1 MADRSISLNSTAVAV
16 EGLHRKWYGRL
27 QAISLGNSI
36 RSRLLYSLAW
46 ATAGSMVAQGG
57 SFLSSV
63 VMARILGKETFGR
76 IALIQGTA
84 VALTSMA
91 GLGLGV
97 TATKYVSEYWLA
109 DPDRVGRILGLCSMV
124 AIVAAFCISC
134 AMLVFASSVAPG
146 GDPSVIWGLRVCAIY
161 VFFISV
167 NGYQIGAMAGFEEFR
182 SMAVINI
189 GYGLASLLLSWGLA
203 VWMGFRGAVLAQ
215 PAAAVVLWGLYQRRL
230 VRQCSARR
238 IRICYRGAWEERA
251 ILMRFSIPSATSGIV
266 MTAAMWWCN
275 IDLARVSGYA
285 ELALFSAVNNLR
297 SMMLFVPALISRV
310 ACPCLNRLLAGRDLA
325 AFRRTFRETVL
336 TNGGIAMVLAVVLSA
351 AGPRILRMFGKDF
364 VGSPLLFVLFLSS
377 VFLEVV
383 ATTLFQA
390 LFTTGKIWLN
400 VAIVTIWASVLSS
413 FMLVLAPQFGA
424 LGIASSYL
432 CAWAASLVLYAAA
445 ARKQLSRLE
454 TCR

>member
-1 MADRSISLNSTAVAV
+1 MADRSISLNSTAAAA
-16 EGLHRKWYGRL
+16 GAPGCNWHGRL
-27 QAISLGNSI
+27 QAIPSGSSI
-36 RSRLLYSLAW
+36 RSRLLHGLAW
-46 ATAGSMVAQGG
+46 AAVGSVVAQGG

-63 VMARILGKETFGR
+63 VMARILGRETFGR
-76 IALIQGTA
+76 LALIQGTA

-109 DPDRVGRILGLCSMV
+109 EPDRVGRILGLCSAV
-124 AIVAAFCISC
+124 AILAAFCISV
-134 AMLVFASSVAPG
+134 AILVFASSVAPG
-146 GDPSVIWGLRVCAIY
+146 GDPSVVWGLRVCAIY
-161 VFFISV
+161 VFFISL

-182 SMAVINI
+182 AMALINVA
-189 GYGLASLLLSWGLA
+189 YGIASLLLSWALT
-203 VWMGFRGAVLAQ
+203 VWLGFRGAVLAQ
-215 PAAAVVLWGLYQRRL
+215 PAGGVVLWALYQRRL

-238 IRICYRGAWEERA
+238 IRIRYRGAWDERA
-251 ILMRFSIPSATSGIV
+251 ILMRFSIPSATGGIL

-297 SMMLFVPALISRV
+297 SMILFVPSLVGRV

-325 AFRRTFRETVL
+325 AFRRTFRDTVL
-336 TNGGIAMVLAVVLSA
+336 TNGGIAMVLALVLSA
-351 AGPRILRMFGKDF
+351 AGPRILGVFGKDF
-364 VGSPLLFVLFLSS
+364 VGSPLLFVLFLGS

-400 VAIVTIWASVLSS
+400 VAIVTIWASVLVGC
-413 FMLVLAPQFGA
+413 MLAAAPRFGA
-424 LGIASSYL
+424 LGIAFSYL
-432 CAWAASLVLYAAA
+432 CAWCVSLVLYAAA
-445 ARKQLSRLE
+445 ARKQFSRLE
-454 TCR
+454 PCR